1 MALGVDGMRARRVI
15 FKSVLLT
22 VGTLGFVVCLTLVY
36 ESMRSVMDIGG
47 SCASGGPYTINRPCP
62 EGVAW
67 VMPVAIFGMLFFTA
81 MSLLASFSEGGPRPY
96 VFAWSALF
104 LALGWNFLEYGFDA
118 PGGGT
123 SVSWLVC
130 GFVFVAMGGIP
141 LLGLFWKTAARWA
154 LWGPAEEPLRPTPT
168 RAPSS
173 PSPHTPAPAAAGG
186 LVLAPTPVV
195 ATSPTFGLP
204 LSPTQPDANEA
215 EPEAEP
221 EPEAE
226 RDVVDRLERLADL
239 REKGLIDEQ
248 EYEQVKDKILRDE
261 VGP

>member
-1 MALGVDGMRARRVI
+1 MALGVDGMRARRVVL
-15 FKSVLLT
+15 KSVLLT

-47 SCASGGPYTINRPCP
+47 SCASGGPYTISRPCP

-67 VMPVAIFGMLFFTA
+67 IMPVAIFGMLFFTA
-81 MSLLASFSEGGPRPY
+81 ISLLASFSEGGPRPY

-104 LALGWNFLEYGFDA
+104 LALGWNFLEYGFDP

-130 GFVFVAMGGIP
+130 GFVFVAIGGIP
-141 LLGLFWKTAARWA
+141 LIGLFWKTAARWA
-154 LWGPAEEPLRPTPT
+154 LWGPVEEPLRP
-168 RAPSS
+168 APR
-173 PSPHTPAPAAAGG
+173 TLTPAAAGG
-186 LVLAPTPVV
+186 LVFPPAPVV
-195 ATSPTFGLP
+195 ATSPTFRLALP
-204 LSPTQPDANEA
+204 PTEPDQ
-215 EPEAEP
+215 EP
-221 EPEAE
+221 EP
-226 RDVVDRLERLADL
+226 DVVDRLERLAEL
-239 REKGLIDEQ
+239 REKGLIDEE